1 MIKTMPTESES
12 STQPAA
18 QFPVPQFTAAQ
29 VIASSTEYFGG
40 DEMAATTFANKYA
53 LQTSLGGATPY
64 CELNPNDMHDRI
76 ARELHRIE
84 SKYPNPRKY
93 TEFRKALQGFEK
105 IVPQGSP
112 MYGIGNPYAI
122 VSLSNCVVV
131 ESPEDNMSSI
141 FESGKELANLYKR
154 RAGVGLSL
162 DTLRPENAPV
172 SNAAKASTGAWSF
185 AGFYSNVTRM
195 VGQAGR
201 RGALMLTMNMLHPDV
216 HKFIGMKQDI
226 GNVTGANVSVML
238 GDSFMNAATTPG
250 AEWITRWSQDKNIQM
265 TDEEVEELLALGGEW
280 VYAEIKVPV
289 LRDTDETHPV
299 LNTWTWKSSHPDF
312 PRLTSFRK
320 FVAAELWEFLNRCA
334 RNTAEPG
341 LLFWDNYGRE
351 LPANYYPGFKST
363 STNPCSEIALSPYDS
378 CRLTSL
384 NLKGF
389 VKNPFT
395 QDAYFD
401 FEEFAHYVRLG
412 MRVMDNI
419 VDLEIECLQNIIN
432 MIAEEDEKILWGKLL
447 NAAQSGRRTGLGTHA
462 LGDALAC
469 LCLRYDSDEAIA
481 QVNSIY
487 NCLRDNAYRESVNL
501 AKERGCFPVYNWETE
516 KGCPFIQRLPND
528 ITEEMKQ
535 FGRRNISLLTNA
547 PTGSVSIV
555 SRTSSGIEPTF
566 RHFYVRRQ
574 KINPND
580 ADARVDFKDA
590 SGDSWQH
597 FDVFERNMQEFFEFN
612 PDIKAQWDEIY
623 HKSPHKEFSDNMQFW
638 TDELNKILPDYFVYA
653 EMIDPLQRV
662 RLQGV
667 LQSYIDHGVS
677 STINMNKD
685 VTSDYVREIYE
696 EAWRCGLK
704 GVTVYRDKSRSG
716 VLVTSADSQVPTGII
731 EHDAPKRPE
740 ILPCHIERATVE
752 GEKWTIFVG
761 LLDGKPY
768 EIFGGLAENIEIPK
782 KYTTGYIRKRKCEKR
797 ENTDET
803 SKRKAC
809 YDLIAGDDDDPLIV
823 KDVVINFNDD
833 KYGWGTRML
842 STMLRHGVPLR
853 YIVEQLRRSYAT
865 SLHSFNKAMSR
876 VLAKYDEADGTG
888 EIEKPDNCR
897 TGNCE

>member
-1 MIKTMPTESES
+1 MPTESTS
-12 STQPAA
+12 SSSSATA
-18 QFPVPQFTAAQ
+18 PVPQFTVEQ

-40 DEMAATTFANKYA
+40 DAMAAHTFANKYA
-53 LQTSLGGATPY
+53 LQNSLCAETPF
-64 CELNPNDMHDRI
+64 CELNPGDMHDRI
-76 ARELHRIE
+76 ARELYRVE
-84 SKYPNPRKY
+84 SKYDNPRPY
-93 TEFRKALQGFEK
+93 VEFREALDGFNK

-112 MYGIGNPYAI
+112 MYGIGNPFAI
-122 VSLSNCVVV
+122 VSLSNCVVIQ
-131 ESPEDNMSSI
+131 SPDDNMSSI
-141 FESGKELANLYKR
+141 FEAGKELANLYKR
-154 RAGVGLSL
+154 RAGVGVSL

-185 AGFYSNVTRM
+185 GDFYSNVTRM

-201 RGALMLTMNMLHPDV
+201 RGALMLTMHIRHPDV
-216 HKFIGMKQDI
+216 PKFIGMKQDLN
-226 GNVTGANVSVML
+226 NVTGANVSVML
-238 GDSFMNAATTPG
+238 DDSFMKAATTPG
-250 AEWITRWSQDKNIQM
+250 AEWVTRWSSEDNINIS
-265 TDEEVEELLALGGEW
+265 DEQIEQLISMGGEW
-280 VYAEIKVPV
+280 TEDTMNIPV
-289 LRDTDETHPV
+289 LRDTDETHPPLKV
-299 LNTWTWKSSHPDF
+299 WTWKSSHPDF
-312 PRLTSFRK
+312 PRLTCLK
-320 FVAAELWEFLNRCA
+320 KYVASELWAFLNRCA

-395 QDAYFD
+395 TEAYFD
-401 FEEFAHYVRLG
+401 FEDFANHVRLG

-419 VDLEIECLQNIIN
+419 VDLEIECLENIIKV
-432 MIAEEDEKILWGKLL
+432 ISEEDEKVLWSKLL
-447 NAAQSGRRTGLGTHA
+447 NAAVNGRRTGLGTHA

-481 QVNSIY
+481 QVNRIY
-487 NCLRDNAYRESVNL
+487 NCLRDNAYSESVNL
-501 AKERGCFPVYNWETE
+501 AKERGAFPVYDAKVESA
-516 KGCPFIQRLPND
+516 CPFIQRLPED
-528 ITEEMKQ
+528 IRNEMEIH
-535 FGRRNISLLTNA
+535 GRRNISLLTNA
-547 PTGSVSIV
+547 PTGSVSII

-580 ADARVDFKDA
+580 VNSRVDFKDA

-597 FDVFERNMQEFFEFN
+597 FEVFERNMQEFFDKN
-612 PDIKAQWDEIY
+612 PDIQAKWNEVYQ
-623 HKSPHKEFSDNMQFW
+623 KTPHKDFGDNMQFW

-653 EMIDPLQRV
+653 EMIEPLQRV

-677 STINMNKD
+677 STLNMRED
-685 VTSDYVREIYE
+685 VTSDYVRQIYE

-704 GVTVYRDKSRSG
+704 GVTVYRDKSRNG
-716 VLVTSADSQVPTGII
+716 VLITNTSESMTPSGII

-740 ILPCHIERATVE
+740 TLPCYIERATVE
-752 GEKWTIFVG
+752 GQKWTIFVG

-768 EIFGGLAENIEIPK
+768 EIFGGLSENIEIPK
-782 KYTTGYIRKRKCEKR
+782 KYTTGQIIKRKCEKK
-797 ENTDET
+797 EHPEDGY
-803 SKRKAC
+803 KRNAC
-809 YDLIAGDDDDPLIV
+809 YDLITGDADDPLVI

-842 STMLRHGVPLR
+842 STMLRHGVPVR
-853 YIVEQLRRSYAT
+853 YIVEQLRRSYST
-865 SLHSFNKAMSR
+865 SLHSFNKAMAR
-876 VLAKYDEADGTG
+876 VLAKYVEADESQG
-888 EIEKPDNCR
+888 IAKPDNCR
-897 TGNCE
+897 SGNCE